1 MAITFRGGQVT
12 KQRKSRPHGAKP
24 DGDEVPAAEFK
35 ARCLELVGQVRERG
49 VEYVV
54 TRHGRPVAKLV
65 PAHDAPMSA
74 FGFLRG
80 TVVDATDIVSPDP
93 GAWDAPGTDPL
104 DRS

>member
-1 MAITFRGGQVT
+1 MTR
-12 KQRKSRPHGAKP
+12 QRKGRALGVKTNV
-24 DGDEVPAAEFK
+24 DEVSAAEFK

-65 PAHDAPMSA
+65 PADDAPTSA
-74 FGFLRG
+74 IGFLRG
-80 TVVDATDIVSPDP
+80 TVVDAGDIVSPDP
-93 GAWDAPGTDPL
+93 AAWEAPSADPL